1 MDDLKSQVDRLE
13 WRIDLHEEQLRTLTA
28 NAEDLR
34 SMLDSINRT
43 LLQIKWLVVGG
54 ACVYWAQE
62 MGLAEFIKLTGV
74 T

>member
-28 NAEDLR
+28 NAEELR

-43 LLQIKWLVVGG
+43 LLQIKWLAVGG
-54 ACVYWAQE
+54 ACVYWAQA
-62 MGLAEFIKLTGV
+62 MGLGEFIKLVGI
-74 T
+74 

>member
-28 NAEDLR
+28 NAEELR

-54 ACVYWAQE
+54 ACVYWEQE
-62 MGLAEFIKLTGV
+62 MVLAEFIKLTSV

>member
-28 NAEDLR
+28 NAEELR
-34 SMLDSINRT
+34 NMLDSINRT
-43 LLQIKWLVVGG
+43 LLQIKWLAVGG

-62 MGLAEFIKLTGV
+62 MGLGEFIKVVGG
-74 T
+74 

>member
-28 NAEDLR
+28 NAEELR

-62 MGLAEFIKLTGV
+62 MGLTEFIKLTGV